1 MIYNLFLLLMSGGC
15 IPSFSPCQPLHAV
28 GYPFDYPNIVCL
40 ITFPNINQTPK
51 QNYPSQLEKIQ
62 GILKKTNQMYF
73 WIHTHIPI

>member
-1 MIYNLFLLLMSGGC
+1 MSGGC
-15 IPSFSPCQPLHAV
+15 ILSISPCQPLHTV

-40 ITFPNINQTPK
+40 IPFPNINQTPK

-62 GILKKTNQMYF
+62 GIQKKTNQKSF